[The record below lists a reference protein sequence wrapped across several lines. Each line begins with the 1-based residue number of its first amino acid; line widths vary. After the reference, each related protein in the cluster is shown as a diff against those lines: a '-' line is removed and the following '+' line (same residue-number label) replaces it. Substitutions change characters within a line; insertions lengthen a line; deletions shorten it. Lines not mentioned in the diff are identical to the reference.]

1 MSIVAT
7 LKSTANGYAGSANS
21 IASIP
26 LNKLTAWDGNVRK
39 TGASEGLS
47 ELTASIAAHGVLQ
60 SLVVRK
66 TNRGKFAVVAG
77 RRRLLALSALAE
89 GGTITPDAPV
99 PCRVIAGSADATEIS
114 LTENVVR
121 APMHPADQFEAF
133 RELIDGGSTPA
144 DIAARFGI
152 SEVAVKKRLK
162 LARVS
167 PVVFEAYRSGTL
179 SLDEVQAFAI
189 SDDHAAQERVLADF
203 DEQSNDA
210 DDIRSALTQ
219 DKIAATDKRAR
230 LVTVSAYEE
239 AGGAVTRDLFDES
252 DGGTFL
258 LDSPLLDRLA
268 LEKLE
273 AAAEEVRKEGWKW
286 VEFHPEFDYEAK
298 SQFQRLYPQLLPLSE
313 DDAAEE
319 KRLSEEYEVLFD
331 AVQEDDEESQAR
343 LDAIEARIAELEQ
356 REYAYTPETFAIA
369 GAVLTIS
376 HNGEVEAV
384 RGLVRPEDAPAKTAK
399 PKATNPDGTPA
410 FSAPLMQS
418 LTEQKTAA
426 IGASLSQHPDIAL
439 AAVVHALASRIFHT
453 YGNDSSLQITGKLT
467 HFRETGTGAEAMDE
481 AHAKWSSEIPSDEIA
496 LWPWCLSQEQDTLLK
511 LLAFCAGCTVNA
523 VQAKSDRPD
532 CERICHANALSAA
545 LGLDM
550 RDWFTPT
557 AENFFSRVSRTEI
570 LSALTEAKGAPA
582 KRSWDKLK
590 KSEFAAL
597 AEREIKGTG
606 WLPKLLKA

>member
-1 MSIVAT
+1 MSTVAT
-7 LKSTANGYAGSANS
+7 LKSTENGYAGSANA

-39 TGASEGLS
+39 TGANEGLE
-47 ELTASIAAHGVLQ
+47 ELTASIASLGVLQ
-60 SLVVRK
+60 SLVVKK

-77 RRRLLALSALAE
+77 RRRFLALSALAE

-99 PCRVIAGSADATEIS
+99 PCRVIPGSADATEIS

-121 APMHPADQFEAF
+121 APMHPADQLIAF
-133 RELIDGGSTPA
+133 RELIDNGSTPA

-167 PVVFEAYRSGTL
+167 PVVFEAYRSGNLT
-179 SLDEVQAFAI
+179 LDEVQAFAV
-189 SDDHAAQERVLADF
+189 SDDHAAQERVFADF
-203 DEQSNDA
+203 DQQSNDA
-210 DDIRSALTQ
+210 DDIRSALTE
-219 DKIAATDKRAR
+219 DKIAATDRRAR

-258 LDSPLLDRLA
+258 LDSALLDRLA
-268 LEKLE
+268 QQKLE

-286 VEFHPEFDYEAK
+286 VEVHLELDYEAR
-298 SQFQRLYPQLLPLSE
+298 SQFKRLYAQLLPLSE

-319 KRLSEEYEVLFD
+319 KRLTEEYEALFD
-331 AVQEDDEESQAR
+331 AIQEDDEEGQAR
-343 LDAIEARIAELEQ
+343 LDAIEARIAELEE
-356 REYAYTPETFAIA
+356 REYAYTPETLAIA
-369 GAVLTIS
+369 GAILTIS
-376 HNGEVEAV
+376 HNGEVETV
-384 RGLVRPEDAPAKTAK
+384 HGLVRPEDVPAKTAK
-399 PKATNPDGTPA
+399 PKVTNPDGTPA
-410 FSAPLMQS
+410 FSAPLTQS

-439 AAVVHALASRIFHT
+439 AAVVHAMASGIFRT
-453 YGNDSSLQITGKLT
+453 YGNDSSLQISAKVM
-467 HFRETGTGAEAMDE
+467 HFKESGTGAEAMDQ
-481 AHAKWSSEIPSDEIA
+481 AHEEWSSQIPSDEIA
-496 LWPWCLSQEQDTLLK
+496 LWPWCLSQDQDTLLK
-511 LLAFCAGCTVNA
+511 LLAYCAGRTVNA
-523 VQAKSDRPD
+523 VQAKSDRGD
-532 CERICHANALSAA
+532 SERISHANALAGA

-550 RDWFTPT
+550 KDWFTPT

-570 LSALTEAKGAPA
+570 LSALTEAKGTPA

-597 AEREIKGTG
+597 AEREIAGTG